1 MKRRT
6 GTEEREPVPT
16 NEQILIFDRPIHKV
30 RESLFSTGSGFVNYR
45 GLLNNCIICL
55 LLSNFHNILRNFN
68 KYGLLINPAQW
79 VTISLQMGTL
89 PAILSILCL
98 FSVFPLLTFL
108 LEKAA
113 SKGLLKERLLLIL
126 HASNMIML
134 LALPVGVVF
143 WFKLGPAAGFI
154 VMFNYSIVWM
164 KMMSYIQVNSWCRCG
179 QGGVATPTNNNH
191 DKPLVQYPDNITVK
205 DFCYFIAAPTLCYE
219 LNYPRTPKIRKI
231 FLLRRTLES
240 IFLVNILLALSQQ
253 WLVPTVMGS
262 LEPLQSMDLL
272 MMIQRGLL
280 LALPN
285 HLLWLLLFYFYF
297 HSYLNVLAELLR
309 FGDRSFY
316 KDWWNAD
323 SIDTFWRH
331 WNVPVHRWA
340 ARHVYYPLLSR
351 GYSRVMSQIAVFLL
365 SAFFHEYLVS
375 IPLRMLR
382 PWAFTAMLSQVPLA
396 LLTSLEVMRGQPG
409 NVVVW
414 VSIILGQPLAIMM
427 YMHDYLIHNKL

>member
-1 MKRRT
+1 
-6 GTEEREPVPT
+6 
-16 NEQILIFDRPIHKV
+16 
-30 RESLFSTGSGFVNYR
+30 
-45 GLLNNCIICL
+45 
-55 LLSNFHNILRNFN
+55 
-68 KYGLLINPAQW
+68 
-79 VTISLQMGTL
+79 
-89 PAILSILCL
+89 
-98 FSVFPLLTFL
+98 
-108 LEKAA
+108 
-113 SKGLLKERLLLIL
+113 
-126 HASNMIML
+126 
-134 LALPVGVVF
+134 
-143 WFKLGPAAGFI
+143 
-154 VMFNYSIVWM
+154 
-164 KMMSYIQVNSWCRCG
+164 
-179 QGGVATPTNNNH
+179 
-191 DKPLVQYPDNITVK
+191 
-205 DFCYFIAAPTLCYE
+205 
-219 LNYPRTPKIRKI
+219 
-231 FLLRRTLES
+231 
-240 IFLVNILLALSQQ
+240 
-253 WLVPTVMGS
+253 
-262 LEPLQSMDLL
+262 MDLL